1 MRVED
6 EPAYVLETRPYR
18 ETSLLVEAFTARHG
32 RVGLVARGV
41 RGAGRA
47 QGARRAALSPFAPVR
62 IGFSGRGEVLTLSA
76 IEAEAAPLRPTGP
89 ALFAA
94 LYVNELVQKLTGRG
108 DPAPRLFRRYGAWLA
123 DLARIGIDIDGAVP
137 EDDRDAAAEPSLV
150 LAWALRRFERDLLA
164 LLGYALALD
173 HDSDAGEP
181 IEPEADYALDPE
193 HGARPWQSGSP
204 WPRVRGDVLLAWA
217 GDAMPTPECSRQLRM
232 LARAVIR
239 HHLGGAELRAWKLA
253 AQWRR

>member
-32 RVGLVARGV
+32 RVALVARGV

-47 QGARRAALSPFAPVR
+47 QGARRAALSPFGAVR

-108 DPAPRLFRRYGAWLA
+108 DPAPRLFRRYAVWLGELA
-123 DLARIGIDIDGAVP
+123 DIGAASAATSPDVGADVAPEANLAL
-137 EDDRDAAAEPSLV
+137 S
-150 LAWALRRFERDLLA
+150 WALRRFERDLLA

-217 GDAMPTPECSRQLRM
+217 GDAMPTPECSRQLRT

>member
-18 ETSLLVEAFTARHG
+18 ETSLLVEAFTVEHG
-32 RVGLVARGV
+32 RVALVARGV
-41 RGAGRA
+41 RGAGRR
-47 QGARRAALSPFAPVR
+47 QNARRAALSPFGLVR
-62 IGFSGRGEVLTLSA
+62 IGFSGRGEVLTLA
-76 IEAEAAPLRPTGP
+76 DIEAEAAPLRPTGP

-108 DPAPRLFRRYGAWLA
+108 DPAPRLFRRYTAWLDELGRMDVA
-123 DLARIGIDIDGAVP
+123 SPAQPAEDDPVP
-137 EDDRDAAAEPSLV
+137 EAN
-150 LAWALRRFERDLLA
+150 LALSWALRRFERDLLA

-173 HDSDAGEP
+173 HNSDDGEP
-181 IEPEADYALDPE
+181 IKPDADYALDPE
-193 HGARPWQSGSP
+193 HGARPWHAGSP
-204 WPRVRGDVLLAWA
+204 WPRVRGHVLLAWA
-217 GDAMPTPECSRQLRM
+217 GDTPPTPDCARQLKT